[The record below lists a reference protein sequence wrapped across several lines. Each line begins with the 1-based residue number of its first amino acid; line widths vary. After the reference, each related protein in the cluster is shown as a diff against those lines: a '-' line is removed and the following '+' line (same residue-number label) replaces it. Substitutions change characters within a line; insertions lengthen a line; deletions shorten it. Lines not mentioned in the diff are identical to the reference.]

1 MRVTFRRDLTAKLD
15 GEPMEDV
22 FIRAALIGAIALAS
36 ISSFPIA
43 AQQQPDPTQQQ
54 QQSPPAQQ
62 TTPTAVPD
70 NPPGQTGTAEQANGP
85 AALQLQPVKGDLEGK
100 LDSKTAK
107 QGDSVVVKTKEN
119 VKTTD
124 GTEIPKG
131 SKLIGHVTNVQAR
144 GDGKENSQIAIQFD
158 HAELKGGKSVSIES
172 VIQSVSPAESDT
184 AMNSNSPGNF
194 PGSMAGAAPSGGT
207 MTGSALG
214 GANTSGMNSHT
225 NGPPMNST
233 AEGSMQEPNQAQT
246 GNPSGTLAPGSMVAR
261 NGNVAIRMTA
271 IPGVL
276 LANNVNGQPF
286 ANASGMLLGARR
298 DIHLDGGTQ
307 MVVAV
312 AFAPSQ
318 GAGSGASMQ
327 R

>member
-1 MRVTFRRDLTAKLD
+1 
-15 GEPMEDV
+15 MEDV
-22 FIRAALIGAIALAS
+22 FIKAAFVGAIALAG
-36 ISSFPIA
+36 ISSFLLT
-43 AQQQPDPTQQQ
+43 AQQLPAPTPQQQQQ
-54 QQSPPAQQ
+54 QQSAPPQQ

-70 NPPGQTGTAEQANGP
+70 NQPAQTGTAEQANP
-85 AALQLQPVKGDLEGK
+85 QANSQTAMQLQPVKGDLEGK

-107 QGDSVVVKTKEN
+107 QGDSVVVKIKES
-119 VKTTD
+119 VKSPD
-124 GTEIPKG
+124 GIEIPKG
-131 SKLIGHVTNVQAR
+131 SKLVGHLTNVQAR

-158 HAELKGGKSVSIES
+158 HAELKGGQSVAIQS
-172 VIQSVSPAESDT
+172 VIQSIAPAESDT
-184 AMNSNSPGNF
+184 AMNSNNSGDF
-194 PGSMAGAAPSGGT
+194 SGTGAAPSGSSGATMGT
-207 MTGSALG
+207 PS
-214 GANTSGMNSHT
+214 GATNNSNMNGHT

-233 AEGSMQEPNQAQT
+233 AEGSMQEPNQAQA
-246 GNPSGTLAPGSMVAR
+246 GNPSGTPAPGSIVAR

-286 ANASGMLLGARR
+286 ANASGLLLGARR

-312 AFAPSQ
+312 AFTPGQ
-318 GAGSGASMQ
+318 GAGGSGQSMQ

>member
-1 MRVTFRRDLTAKLD
+1 
-15 GEPMEDV
+15 MEDV
-22 FIRAALIGAIALAS
+22 FIKAALIGAVALAG
-36 ISSFPIA
+36 ISSFPVA
-43 AQQQPDPTQQQ
+43 AQQQPDPTPQQQ
-54 QQSPPAQQ
+54 QQSLPAQQ

-70 NPPGQTGTAEQANGP
+70 NQPAQNGAAQQVNPQTNG
-85 AALQLQPVKGDLEGK
+85 AAAMQLQPVKGNLEGK

-107 QGDSVVVKTKEN
+107 QGDSVVVKTMETA
-119 VKTTD
+119 KTVD

-131 SKLIGHVTNVQAR
+131 SKLIGHVTTVQAR

-158 HAELKGGKSVSIES
+158 HAELKGGKSVAIES
-172 VIQSVSPAESDT
+172 VIQSISPAESDT
-184 AMNSNSPGNF
+184 AMNNNNSSNFG
-194 PGSMAGAAPSGGT
+194 GSMTSAAPSGSS
-207 MTGSALG
+207 MTGG
-214 GANTSGMNSHT
+214 GMNSHT

-233 AEGSMQEPNQAQT
+233 AGGSMQDPNQAQT
-246 GNPSGTLAPGSMVAR
+246 GNPGGAPGAGSIVAR

-286 ANASGMLLGARR
+286 ANASGMLLGAKR

-312 AFAPSQ
+312 AFTPGQS
-318 GAGSGASMQ
+318 AGGGESMQ